1 MKINATKW
9 NTLLQ
14 EELEKP
20 YFLALVEYLTEEQ
33 NSYQIFPKYE
43 NIFKALELT
52 DYDDVKAVIIGQD
65 PYHQINQSHGLCF
78 SVEEGIKFPPSLK
91 NIFKELQDDLQ
102 IALPKS
108 GNLEKWAKSG
118 VLLLNTI
125 LTVRENEPNSH
136 QGKGWEIFTNQIITL
151 LNKREQPIVFI
162 LWGNYAKSKKK
173 LITNQNHFIIEGVHP
188 SPLSAYQGFFGKKYF
203 SRCNQFL
210 IDNKIEPIDWD
221 LNK

>member
-20 YFLALVEYLTEEQ
+20 YFLALVEYIKEEQ
-33 NSYQIFPKYE
+33 DNHQIFPKYE

-102 IALPKS
+102 IARPKS

-151 LNKREQPIVFI
+151 LNEREQPMVFI

-173 LITNQNHFIIEGVHP
+173 LITNQHHFIIEGVHP

-210 IDNKIEPIDWD
+210 IENNINPIDWD